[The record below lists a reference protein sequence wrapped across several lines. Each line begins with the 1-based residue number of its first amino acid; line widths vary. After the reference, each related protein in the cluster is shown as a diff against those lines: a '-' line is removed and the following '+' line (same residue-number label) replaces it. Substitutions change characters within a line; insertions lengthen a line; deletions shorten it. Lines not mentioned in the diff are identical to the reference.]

1 MRGKFVC
8 PRAAVALIGQREL
21 VAQVVKAVIHGC
33 CRQHQYPRS
42 CARTDDLV
50 HKPRVAVFLAL
61 FVGVAAVAEIVRFI
75 DHHEIIRRPIQF
87 REVRSAGEAAGA

>member
-33 CRQHQYPRS
+33 CRQHQYPRP

-61 FVGVAAVAEIVRFI
+61 LVGVAAIAEIVRFI
-75 DHHEIIRRPIQF
+75 DHHKVIRRPIQL
-87 REVRSAGEAAGA
+87 REVRSARETAGT